1 MRRPRFKAPPEH
13 PLAYYHCISRVVDRQ
28 FVFGPPEKEQFVE
41 FMRLYERFCG
51 VRVVTYCVMSN
62 HFHVLVEV
70 PQRPAAMPEDATL
83 IALLKKL
90 YGKGGG
96 AGSIE
101 QRLAYF
107 RAEGAQAEAEALRE
121 SFFAQMWDVSAFMK
135 LLKQRFTQW
144 FNRTHRRKGTLW
156 EERFKSVLVEGADNA
171 LATMAAYIDLNPVRA
186 GIVGDPKDYRWCGYA
201 AAVAG
206 VKSAR
211 GGLGIVAEAVR
222 GSAVAAEAILPEYR
236 RLLFGR
242 GEESGLDENGQAL
255 RRGFTTAE
263 VDAVLAAKGRLDHW
277 QMLRCRV
284 RYFADGLALG
294 TKSFVNEVFAV
305 RREHFGPKR
314 TTGARALRGMEAN
327 GLCVLRDLR
336 LRAVG

>member
-28 FVFGPPEKEQFVE
+28 FVFGPEEKEQFVE

-70 PQRPAAMPEDATL
+70 PQRPAEMPDDAAL
-83 IALLKKL
+83 LALLKKV
-90 YGKGGG
+90 YGRGGG
-96 AGSIE
+96 AGTIR
-101 QRLAYF
+101 QRLEFF
-107 RAEGAQAEAEALRE
+107 RTEGAHAEAEALRE
-121 SFFAQMWDVSAFMK
+121 SFFARMWDVSAFMK

-144 FNRTHRRKGTLW
+144 FNRTHQRKGTLW
-156 EERFKSVLVEGADNA
+156 EERFKSVLVEGADTA
-171 LATMAAYIDLNPVRA
+171 LATMAAYIELNPVRA

-201 AAVAG
+201 AALAG
-206 VKSAR
+206 VKAAR
-211 GGLGIVAEAVR
+211 VGLGIVAEAVR
-222 GSAVAAEAILPEYR
+222 GSAVAAKAILPEYR
-236 RLLFGR
+236 LLLFGR
-242 GEESGLDENGQAL
+242 GEATGLGENGRPL
-255 RRGFTTAE
+255 RRGIRGEE
-263 VDAVLAAKGRLDHW
+263 VDAVLAAKGRLDHG

-294 TKSFVNEVFAV
+294 TKTFVNEVFAA

-314 TTGARALRGMEAN
+314 QTGARPIRHVEAD
-327 GLCVLRDLR
+327 GLTTLRDLR
-336 LRAVG
+336 LRPLG